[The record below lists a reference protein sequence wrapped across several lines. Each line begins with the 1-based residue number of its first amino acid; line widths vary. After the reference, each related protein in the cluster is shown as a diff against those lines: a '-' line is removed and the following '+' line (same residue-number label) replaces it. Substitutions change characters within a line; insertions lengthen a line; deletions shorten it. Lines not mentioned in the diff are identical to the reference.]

1 MNKNKINLMIKEKR
15 KEKTKVQ
22 NNILYYQKNLRN
34 QKILNKIN
42 PLNCSFILT
51 AIISLLLPFD
61 FFLTFKSS
69 IITYLIVG
77 TLSYEFQKNILR
89 KIYSHKN
96 NHIKNQLNSLISYN
110 KEVCKDKLI
119 DSELELLN
127 KKYDNDN
134 GMPKLNIE
142 HSFSFTNNALD
153 LDIEKYEDVI
163 NNSIN
168 NINEA
173 SKKKSILEIK
183 KEYSLKNI
191 IKKLLISSPLIV
203 LFTVLSS
210 LYYNLLSIPP
220 MLTCLIGSSLL
231 SINLINQIN
240 NYVNARKVLN
250 EYNDLTKTNN
260 ISENITDLNNEIDI
274 NIKNIYI
281 NRQYEFDVELL
292 NGILETDYL
301 GKENSHN
308 YEENNEKI
316 TYTTMPKLK
325 IYKK

>member
-1 MNKNKINLMIKEKR
+1 MNKNKINLMIEEKR

-22 NNILYYQKNLRN
+22 NKILYYQNNLGN

-51 AIISLLLPFD
+51 AIISLLLPFN

-134 GMPKLNIE
+134 GMPKFNIE
-142 HSFSFTNNALD
+142 HYFSFSNNV

-163 NNSIN
+163 NNSID

-203 LFTVLSS
+203 LFTILGS

-292 NGILETDYL
+292 NSILEIDYL

-316 TYTTMPKLK
+316 IYTTMPKLK

>member
-1 MNKNKINLMIKEKR
+1 MNKNKINLMIEEKR

-22 NNILYYQKNLRN
+22 NKILYYQKNLRN

-51 AIISLLLPFD
+51 AIISLLLPFN

-77 TLSYEFQKNILR
+77 ILSYGFQKNILR

-110 KEVCKDKLI
+110 EEVCKDKLI

-134 GMPKLNIE
+134 GMPKFNFE
-142 HSFSFTNNALD
+142 HYFSFSNNV
-153 LDIEKYEDVI
+153 LDIEKYENEI
-163 NNSIN
+163 NNSID

-191 IKKLLISSPLIV
+191 IKKLLISSPLIM
-203 LFTVLSS
+203 LFTILGS

-240 NYVNARKVLN
+240 NYINARKVLN

-292 NGILETDYL
+292 NSILEKDYL

>member
-1 MNKNKINLMIKEKR
+1 MNKNKINLMIEEKR
-15 KEKTKVQ
+15 KEKTNVQ
-22 NNILYYQKNLRN
+22 NKILHYQKNLRN

-51 AIISLLLPFD
+51 VIISLLLPFNY
-61 FFLTFKSS
+61 FLTFKSS
-69 IITYLIVG
+69 IIAYLIVG
-77 TLSYEFQKNILR
+77 TLSYIIQKNTLR
-89 KIYSHKN
+89 KIYSHKIS
-96 NHIKNQLNSLISYN
+96 HIKNQLNSLISYN

-134 GMPKLNIE
+134 GMPKFNLE
-142 HSFSFTNNALD
+142 HYFSYSNNV

-203 LFTVLSS
+203 LFTILSS
-210 LYYNLLSIPP
+210 LYNLLSIPT
-220 MLTCLIGSSLL
+220 MLTYLIGSSLL

-240 NYVNARKVLN
+240 NYVNAKKVLN

-260 ISENITDLNNEIDI
+260 ISENITDLNNEIDR

-281 NRQYEFDVELL
+281 NRQYEYDVELL

-308 YEENNEKI
+308 YEENSENL

>member
-1 MNKNKINLMIKEKR
+1 MNKNKINLMIEEKR

-22 NNILYYQKNLRN
+22 NKILYYQKNLEN

-51 AIISLLLPFD
+51 AIISLLLPFN

-134 GMPKLNIE
+134 GMPKFNFE
-142 HSFSFTNNALD
+142 HYFSFSNNV
-153 LDIEKYEDVI
+153 LDIEKYENEI
-163 NNSIN
+163 NNSID

-203 LFTVLSS
+203 LFTILSS

-250 EYNDLTKTNN
+250 KYNDLTKTNN

-281 NRQYEFDVELL
+281 NRQYEYDVEIL
-292 NGILETDYL
+292 NSILETDNL

-308 YEENNEKI
+308 YEENIENI

>member
-1 MNKNKINLMIKEKR
+1 MNKNKINLMIEEKR

-22 NNILYYQKNLRN
+22 NKILYYQKNLRN

-51 AIISLLLPFD
+51 AIISLLLPFN

-77 TLSYEFQKNILR
+77 ILSYEFQKNILR

-134 GMPKLNIE
+134 GMPKFNFE
-142 HSFSFTNNALD
+142 HYFSFSNNV

-163 NNSIN
+163 NNSID

-203 LFTVLSS
+203 LFTILSS

-281 NRQYEFDVELL
+281 NRQYEFDVEIL
-292 NGILETDYL
+292 NSILETDNL

>member
-1 MNKNKINLMIKEKR
+1 MNKNKINLMIEEKR

-22 NNILYYQKNLRN
+22 NKILYYQKNLRN

-51 AIISLLLPFD
+51 AIISLFLPFN

-77 TLSYEFQKNILR
+77 ILSYEFQKNILR

-119 DSELELLN
+119 DSELELLK

-134 GMPKLNIE
+134 GMPKFNIE
-142 HSFSFTNNALD
+142 HYFSFSNNV

-163 NNSIN
+163 NNSID

-203 LFTVLSS
+203 LFTILSS

-220 MLTCLIGSSLL
+220 MLTYLIGSSLL

-292 NGILETDYL
+292 KSILEIDYL
-301 GKENSHN
+301 DKENSHN

>member
-1 MNKNKINLMIKEKR
+1 MNKNKINLMIEEKR

-22 NNILYYQKNLRN
+22 NKILYYQKNLGN

-51 AIISLLLPFD
+51 AIISLLLPFN

-77 TLSYEFQKNILR
+77 ILSYEFQKNILR

-134 GMPKLNIE
+134 GMPKFNFE
-142 HSFSFTNNALD
+142 HYFSFSNNV
-153 LDIEKYEDVI
+153 LDIEKYENEI
-163 NNSIN
+163 NNSID

-191 IKKLLISSPLIV
+191 IKKLLISSPLIM
-203 LFTVLSS
+203 LFTILGS

-292 NGILETDYL
+292 KSILEIDYL
-301 GKENSHN
+301 DKENSHN

>member
-1 MNKNKINLMIKEKR
+1 M
-15 KEKTKVQ
+15 
-22 NNILYYQKNLRN
+22 
-34 QKILNKIN
+34 
-42 PLNCSFILT
+42 
-51 AIISLLLPFD
+51 
-61 FFLTFKSS
+61 
-69 IITYLIVG
+69 
-77 TLSYEFQKNILR
+77 
-89 KIYSHKN
+89 
-96 NHIKNQLNSLISYN
+96 
-110 KEVCKDKLI
+110 I
-119 DSELELLN
+119 DSELELLK

-134 GMPKLNIE
+134 GMPKFNIE
-142 HSFSFTNNALD
+142 HYFSFSNNV

-163 NNSIN
+163 NNSID

-203 LFTVLSS
+203 LFTILSS

-292 NGILETDYL
+292 KSILEIDYL
-301 GKENSHN
+301 DEENSHN

>member
-1 MNKNKINLMIKEKR
+1 M
-15 KEKTKVQ
+15 
-22 NNILYYQKNLRN
+22 
-34 QKILNKIN
+34 
-42 PLNCSFILT
+42 
-51 AIISLLLPFD
+51 
-61 FFLTFKSS
+61 
-69 IITYLIVG
+69 
-77 TLSYEFQKNILR
+77 
-89 KIYSHKN
+89 
-96 NHIKNQLNSLISYN
+96 
-110 KEVCKDKLI
+110 
-119 DSELELLN
+119 
-127 KKYDNDN
+127 
-134 GMPKLNIE
+134 
-142 HSFSFTNNALD
+142 
-153 LDIEKYEDVI
+153 
-163 NNSIN
+163 
-168 NINEA
+168 
-173 SKKKSILEIK
+173 
-183 KEYSLKNI
+183 
-191 IKKLLISSPLIV
+191 

-240 NYVNARKVLN
+240 NYINARKVLN

-301 GKENSHN
+301 DKENSHN

>member
-1 MNKNKINLMIKEKR
+1 MNKNKINLMIEEKR
-15 KEKTKVQ
+15 KEKTNVQ
-22 NNILYYQKNLRN
+22 NKILHYQKNLRN

-51 AIISLLLPFD
+51 VIISLLLPFNY
-61 FFLTFKSS
+61 FLTFKSS
-69 IITYLIVG
+69 IIAYLIVG
-77 TLSYEFQKNILR
+77 TLSYIFQKNILR
-89 KIYSHKN
+89 KIYSHKI

-134 GMPKLNIE
+134 GMPKFNIE
-142 HSFSFTNNALD
+142 QYFSFSNNV

-191 IKKLLISSPLIV
+191 IKKFLISSPLIV
-203 LFTVLSS
+203 LFTILGS

-240 NYVNARKVLN
+240 NYVNDRKVLN
-250 EYNDLTKTNN
+250 EYNALTKTNN

-292 NGILETDYL
+292 DDILETDYL
-301 GKENSHN
+301 SKENSHN

>member
-1 MNKNKINLMIKEKR
+1 MNKNKINLMIEEKR

-22 NNILYYQKNLRN
+22 NKILYYQKNLRN

-51 AIISLLLPFD
+51 AIISLLLPFN

-77 TLSYEFQKNILR
+77 ILSYEFQKNILR

-119 DSELELLN
+119 DSELELLK

-134 GMPKLNIE
+134 GMPKFNIE
-142 HSFSFTNNALD
+142 HYFSFSNNV

-163 NNSIN
+163 NNSID

-203 LFTVLSS
+203 LFTILGS

-292 NGILETDYL
+292 KSILEIDYL
-301 GKENSHN
+301 DKENSHN

>member
-51 AIISLLLPFD
+51 AIISLLLPFNY
-61 FFLTFKSS
+61 FLTFKSS

-77 TLSYEFQKNILR
+77 TLSYEFQKKILR
-89 KIYSHKN
+89 KIYFYQN

-240 NYVNARKVLN
+240 NYINARKVLN

-292 NGILETDYL
+292 NGILENDYL

-308 YEENNEKI
+308 YEENNESL

>member
-1 MNKNKINLMIKEKR
+1 MNKNKINLMIEEKR
-15 KEKTKVQ
+15 KEKTKVK
-22 NNILYYQKNLRN
+22 NKILYYQKNLRN

-51 AIISLLLPFD
+51 AIISLLLPFN

-77 TLSYEFQKNILR
+77 ILSYEFQKNILR

-134 GMPKLNIE
+134 GMPKFNIE
-142 HSFSFTNNALD
+142 HYFSFSNNV

-163 NNSIN
+163 NNSID

-203 LFTVLSS
+203 LFTILGS

-292 NGILETDYL
+292 NSILENDYL
-301 GKENSHN
+301 GKESSHN
-308 YEENNEKI
+308 YEENNESL

>member
-1 MNKNKINLMIKEKR
+1 MNKNKINLMIEEKR

-22 NNILYYQKNLRN
+22 NKILYYQKNLRK

-42 PLNCSFILT
+42 SLNCSFILT
-51 AIISLLLPFD
+51 AIISLLLPFNY
-61 FFLTFKSS
+61 FLTFKSS

-77 TLSYEFQKNILR
+77 ILSYELQKNILR

-134 GMPKLNIE
+134 GMPKFNIE
-142 HSFSFTNNALD
+142 HYFSFSNND
-153 LDIEKYEDVI
+153 LDIEKYEDVV

-168 NINEA
+168 NINKA

-203 LFTVLSS
+203 LFTILGS

-240 NYVNARKVLN
+240 NYVNAGKVLN

-292 NGILETDYL
+292 NGILENDYL

-308 YEENNEKI
+308 YEENNESL

>member
-1 MNKNKINLMIKEKR
+1 MNKNKINLMIEEKR

-22 NNILYYQKNLRN
+22 NKILYYQKNLRN

-51 AIISLLLPFD
+51 AIISLLLPFN

-119 DSELELLN
+119 DSELELLK

-134 GMPKLNIE
+134 GMPKFNIE
-142 HSFSFTNNALD
+142 HYFSFSNNV

-163 NNSIN
+163 NNSID

-203 LFTVLSS
+203 LFTILSS

-281 NRQYEFDVELL
+281 NRQYEYDVEIL
-292 NGILETDYL
+292 NSILETDNL

>member
-1 MNKNKINLMIKEKR
+1 MNKNKINLMIEEKR
-15 KEKTKVQ
+15 KEKTEVQ
-22 NNILYYQKNLRN
+22 NKILYYQKNLRN

-51 AIISLLLPFD
+51 AIISLLLPFNY
-61 FFLTFKSS
+61 FLTFKSS

-77 TLSYEFQKNILR
+77 ILSYELQKNILR

-134 GMPKLNIE
+134 GMPKFNIE
-142 HSFSFTNNALD
+142 HYFSFSNND

-168 NINEA
+168 NINKA

-203 LFTVLSS
+203 LFTILGS

-292 NGILETDYL
+292 NGILENDYL

-308 YEENNEKI
+308 YEENNESL

>member
-77 TLSYEFQKNILR
+77 TLSYEFQKKILR
-89 KIYSHKN
+89 KIYFYQN

-134 GMPKLNIE
+134 GMPKFNIE
-142 HSFSFTNNALD
+142 HYFSFSNND

-240 NYVNARKVLN
+240 NYINARKVLN

-292 NGILETDYL
+292 NGILENDYL

-308 YEENNEKI
+308 YEENNESL

>member
-1 MNKNKINLMIKEKR
+1 MNKNKINLMIEEKR

-22 NNILYYQKNLRN
+22 NKILYYQKNLGN

-51 AIISLLLPFD
+51 AIISLLLPFN

-96 NHIKNQLNSLISYN
+96 NHIKSQLNSLISYN

-134 GMPKLNIE
+134 GMPKFNFE
-142 HSFSFTNNALD
+142 HYFSFSNNV
-153 LDIEKYEDVI
+153 LDIEKYEDEI
-163 NNSIN
+163 NNSID

-203 LFTVLSS
+203 LFTILGS

-281 NRQYEFDVELL
+281 NRQYEYDVEIL
-292 NGILETDYL
+292 NSILETDNL

-308 YEENNEKI
+308 YEENIENI

>member
-1 MNKNKINLMIKEKR
+1 MNKNKINLMIEEKR

-22 NNILYYQKNLRN
+22 NKILYYQKNLRN

-51 AIISLLLPFD
+51 VIISLLLPFNY
-61 FFLTFKSS
+61 FLTFKSS

-77 TLSYEFQKNILR
+77 ILSYEFQKNILR

-134 GMPKLNIE
+134 GMPKFNLE
-142 HSFSFTNNALD
+142 HYFSYSNNV

-203 LFTVLSS
+203 LFTILSS
-210 LYYNLLSIPP
+210 HYYNLLSIPP
-220 MLTCLIGSSLL
+220 MLTYLIGSSLL
-231 SINLINQIN
+231 SINVINQIN

-260 ISENITDLNNEIDI
+260 ISENITDLNNEIDR

-281 NRQYEFDVELL
+281 NRQYEYDVELL

-308 YEENNEKI
+308 YEENNESL

>member
-1 MNKNKINLMIKEKR
+1 MNKNKINLMIEEKR

-22 NNILYYQKNLRN
+22 NKILYYQKNLRK

-42 PLNCSFILT
+42 SLNCSFILT
-51 AIISLLLPFD
+51 AIISLLLPFNY
-61 FFLTFKSS
+61 FLTFKSS

-77 TLSYEFQKNILR
+77 ILSYELQKNILR

-134 GMPKLNIE
+134 GMPKFNIE
-142 HSFSFTNNALD
+142 HYFSFSNND

-168 NINEA
+168 NINKA

-203 LFTVLSS
+203 LFTILGS

-240 NYVNARKVLN
+240 NYVNAGKVLN

-292 NGILETDYL
+292 NGILENDYL

-308 YEENNEKI
+308 YEENNESL

>member
-1 MNKNKINLMIKEKR
+1 MNKNKINLMIEEKR

-22 NNILYYQKNLRN
+22 NKILYYQKNLRN

-51 AIISLLLPFD
+51 AIISLLLPFN

-77 TLSYEFQKNILR
+77 ILSYEFQKNILR

-134 GMPKLNIE
+134 GMPKFNIE
-142 HSFSFTNNALD
+142 HYFSFSNNV

-163 NNSIN
+163 NNSID

-203 LFTVLSS
+203 LFTILSS

-292 NGILETDYL
+292 KSILEIDYL
-301 GKENSHN
+301 DKENSHN

-316 TYTTMPKLK
+316 TYTTMPKLQ

>member
-1 MNKNKINLMIKEKR
+1 MNKNKINLMIEEKR

-22 NNILYYQKNLRN
+22 NKILYYQKNLRN

-51 AIISLLLPFD
+51 AIISLLLPFN

-77 TLSYEFQKNILR
+77 ILSYEFQKNILR

-119 DSELELLN
+119 DSELELLK

-134 GMPKLNIE
+134 GMPKFNIE
-142 HSFSFTNNALD
+142 HYFSFSNNV

-163 NNSIN
+163 NNSID

-203 LFTVLSS
+203 LFTILSS

-292 NGILETDYL
+292 KSILEIDYL
-301 GKENSHN
+301 DEENSHN

>member
-1 MNKNKINLMIKEKR
+1 MNKNKINLMIEEKR
-15 KEKTKVQ
+15 KEKTNVQ
-22 NNILYYQKNLRN
+22 NKILHYQKNLRN

-51 AIISLLLPFD
+51 VIISLLLPFNY
-61 FFLTFKSS
+61 FLTFKSS
-69 IITYLIVG
+69 IIAYLIVG
-77 TLSYEFQKNILR
+77 TLSYIIQKNILR
-89 KIYSHKN
+89 KIYSHKI

-134 GMPKLNIE
+134 GMPKFNLE
-142 HSFSFTNNALD
+142 HYFSYSNNV

-183 KEYSLKNI
+183 REYSLKNI

-203 LFTVLSS
+203 LFTILGS
-210 LYYNLLSIPP
+210 LYYNLLPIPP

-260 ISENITDLNNEIDI
+260 IFENITDLNNEIDI

-292 NGILETDYL
+292 NGILENDYL

-308 YEENNEKI
+308 YEENNENL

>member
-1 MNKNKINLMIKEKR
+1 MNKNKINLMIEEKR
-15 KEKTKVQ
+15 KEKTNVQ
-22 NNILYYQKNLRN
+22 NKILHYQKNLRN

-51 AIISLLLPFD
+51 VIISLLLPFNY
-61 FFLTFKSS
+61 FLTFKSS
-69 IITYLIVG
+69 IIAYLIVG
-77 TLSYEFQKNILR
+77 TLSYIFQKNILR
-89 KIYSHKN
+89 KIYSHKI

-134 GMPKLNIE
+134 GMPKFNLE
-142 HSFSFTNNALD
+142 HYFSYSNNV

-203 LFTVLSS
+203 LFTILSS
-210 LYYNLLSIPP
+210 HYYNLLSIPP

-240 NYVNARKVLN
+240 NYVNTRKVLN

-260 ISENITDLNNEIDI
+260 ISENITDLNNEIDR

-281 NRQYEFDVELL
+281 NRQYEYDVELL

-308 YEENNEKI
+308 YEENSENL

>member
-1 MNKNKINLMIKEKR
+1 MNKNKINLMIEEKR

-22 NNILYYQKNLRN
+22 NKILYYQKNLRN

-51 AIISLLLPFD
+51 AIISLFLPFN

-77 TLSYEFQKNILR
+77 ILSYEFQKNILR

-134 GMPKLNIE
+134 GMPKFNIE
-142 HSFSFTNNALD
+142 HYFSFSNNV

-163 NNSIN
+163 NNSID

-203 LFTVLSS
+203 LFTILSS

-220 MLTCLIGSSLL
+220 MLTYLIGSSLL

-281 NRQYEFDVELL
+281 NRQYEYDVEIL
-292 NGILETDYL
+292 NSILETDNL

>member
-1 MNKNKINLMIKEKR
+1 MNKNKIYLMIEEKR
-15 KEKTKVQ
+15 KEKTNVQ
-22 NNILYYQKNLRN
+22 NKILHYQKNLRN

-51 AIISLLLPFD
+51 VIISLLLPFNY
-61 FFLTFKSS
+61 FLTFKSS
-69 IITYLIVG
+69 IIAYLIVG
-77 TLSYEFQKNILR
+77 TLSYIIQKNILR
-89 KIYSHKN
+89 KIYSHKI

-134 GMPKLNIE
+134 GMPKFNLE
-142 HSFSFTNNALD
+142 HYFSYSNNV

-203 LFTVLSS
+203 LFTILGS

-240 NYVNARKVLN
+240 NYINARKVLN

-292 NGILETDYL
+292 NGILENDYL

-308 YEENNEKI
+308 YEENNENLA
-316 TYTTMPKLK
+316 YTTMPKLK

>member
-1 MNKNKINLMIKEKR
+1 MNKNKINLMIEEKR

-22 NNILYYQKNLRN
+22 NKILYYQKNLRN

-51 AIISLLLPFD
+51 AIISLLLPFNY
-61 FFLTFKSS
+61 FLTFKSS

-77 TLSYEFQKNILR
+77 ILSYELQKNILR

-134 GMPKLNIE
+134 GMPKFNIE
-142 HSFSFTNNALD
+142 HYFSFSNND

-168 NINEA
+168 NINKA

-203 LFTVLSS
+203 LFTILGS

-240 NYVNARKVLN
+240 NYVNAGKVLN

-292 NGILETDYL
+292 NGILENDYL

-308 YEENNEKI
+308 YEENNESL

>member
-1 MNKNKINLMIKEKR
+1 MNKNKINLMIEEKR

-22 NNILYYQKNLRN
+22 NKILYYQKNLRN

-51 AIISLLLPFD
+51 AIISLLLPFN

-77 TLSYEFQKNILR
+77 ILSYGFQKNILR

-110 KEVCKDKLI
+110 EEVCKDKLI

-134 GMPKLNIE
+134 GMPKFNIE
-142 HSFSFTNNALD
+142 HYFSFSNNV

-163 NNSIN
+163 NNSID

-191 IKKLLISSPLIV
+191 IKKLLISSPLIM
-203 LFTVLSS
+203 LFTILGS

-240 NYVNARKVLN
+240 NYINARKVLN

-292 NGILETDYL
+292 NGILENDYL

-308 YEENNEKI
+308 YEENNESL

>member
-89 KIYSHKN
+89 KIYFYQN

-183 KEYSLKNI
+183 KEYSLKKI

-240 NYVNARKVLN
+240 NYINARKVLN

-301 GKENSHN
+301 GKENSQN
-308 YEENNEKI
+308 YEENNENL

>member
-1 MNKNKINLMIKEKR
+1 MNKNKINLMIEEKR
-15 KEKTKVQ
+15 KEKAKVQ
-22 NNILYYQKNLRN
+22 NKILYYQKNLRN

-51 AIISLLLPFD
+51 AIISLLLPFN

-69 IITYLIVG
+69 IVTYLIVG
-77 TLSYEFQKNILR
+77 ILSYEFQKNILR

-134 GMPKLNIE
+134 GMPKFNFE
-142 HSFSFTNNALD
+142 HYFSFSNNV

-163 NNSIN
+163 NNSID

-203 LFTVLSS
+203 LFTILSS

-281 NRQYEFDVELL
+281 NRQYEYDVEIL
-292 NGILETDYL
+292 NSILETDNL

>member
-1 MNKNKINLMIKEKR
+1 MNKNKINLMIEEKR

-22 NNILYYQKNLRN
+22 NKILYYQKNLRN

-51 AIISLLLPFD
+51 AIISLFLPFN

-77 TLSYEFQKNILR
+77 ILSYEFQKNILR

-134 GMPKLNIE
+134 GMPKFNFE
-142 HSFSFTNNALD
+142 HYFSFSNNV
-153 LDIEKYEDVI
+153 LDIEKYENEI
-163 NNSIN
+163 NNSID

-203 LFTVLSS
+203 LFTILGSLS
-210 LYYNLLSIPP
+210 YNLLSIPP

-281 NRQYEFDVELL
+281 NRQYEFDVEIL
-292 NGILETDYL
+292 NSILETDNL

>member
-1 MNKNKINLMIKEKR
+1 MNKNKINLMIEEKR

-22 NNILYYQKNLRN
+22 NKILYYQKNLRN

-51 AIISLLLPFD
+51 AIISLLLPFN

-77 TLSYEFQKNILR
+77 ILSYEFQKNILR

-134 GMPKLNIE
+134 GMPKFNIE
-142 HSFSFTNNALD
+142 HYFSFSNNV
-153 LDIEKYEDVI
+153 LDIEKYENEI
-163 NNSIN
+163 NNSID

-203 LFTVLSS
+203 LFTILGS

-281 NRQYEFDVELL
+281 NRQYEFDVEIL
-292 NGILETDYL
+292 NSILETDNL

-308 YEENNEKI
+308 YEENIENI

>member
-1 MNKNKINLMIKEKR
+1 MNKNKINLMIEEKR

-22 NNILYYQKNLRN
+22 NKILYYQKNLRN

-51 AIISLLLPFD
+51 AIISLLLPFN

-119 DSELELLN
+119 DSELELLK

-134 GMPKLNIE
+134 GMPKFNIE
-142 HSFSFTNNALD
+142 HYFSFSNNV

-163 NNSIN
+163 NNSID

-203 LFTVLSS
+203 LFTILSS

-292 NGILETDYL
+292 KSILEIDYL
-301 GKENSHN
+301 DKENSHN

>member
-1 MNKNKINLMIKEKR
+1 MNKNKINLMIEEKR
-15 KEKTKVQ
+15 KEKTKVK
-22 NNILYYQKNLRN
+22 NKILYYQKNLRN

-134 GMPKLNIE
+134 GMPKFNIE
-142 HSFSFTNNALD
+142 HYFSFSNND

-183 KEYSLKNI
+183 IEYSLKKI
-191 IKKLLISSPLIV
+191 ITKLLISSPLIV

-240 NYVNARKVLN
+240 NYINARKVLN

-292 NGILETDYL
+292 NGILENDYL

-308 YEENNEKI
+308 YEENNESL

>member
-1 MNKNKINLMIKEKR
+1 MNKNKINLMIEEKR

-22 NNILYYQKNLRN
+22 NKILYYQKNLRN

-51 AIISLLLPFD
+51 AIISLLLPFN

-134 GMPKLNIE
+134 GMPKFNIE
-142 HSFSFTNNALD
+142 HYFSFSNNV
-153 LDIEKYEDVI
+153 LDIEKYEDEI
-163 NNSIN
+163 NNSID

-203 LFTVLSS
+203 LFTILGS

-292 NGILETDYL
+292 NGILENDYL

-308 YEENNEKI
+308 YEENIEKI

>member
-1 MNKNKINLMIKEKR
+1 MNKNKINLMIEEKR

-22 NNILYYQKNLRN
+22 NKILYYQKNLRK

-42 PLNCSFILT
+42 SLNCSFILT
-51 AIISLLLPFD
+51 AIISLLLPFN
-61 FFLTFKSS
+61 FFLTFESS

-77 TLSYEFQKNILR
+77 TLSYELQKNILR

-96 NHIKNQLNSLISYN
+96 NHIKNQLNSLILYN
-110 KEVCKDKLI
+110 KEECKDKLI

-134 GMPKLNIE
+134 GMPKFNLE
-142 HSFSFTNNALD
+142 HYFSFSNND

-203 LFTVLSS
+203 LFTILGS

-240 NYVNARKVLN
+240 NYVNAGKVLN

-292 NGILETDYL
+292 NGILENDYL

-308 YEENNEKI
+308 YEENNESL